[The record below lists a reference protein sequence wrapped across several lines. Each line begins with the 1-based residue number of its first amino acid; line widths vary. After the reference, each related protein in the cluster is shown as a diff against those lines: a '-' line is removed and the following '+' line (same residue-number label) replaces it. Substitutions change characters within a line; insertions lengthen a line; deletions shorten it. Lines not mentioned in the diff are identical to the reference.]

1 MHPTLEYVT
10 LLSIYLIIVF
20 GSAFI
25 IFTILFTI
33 LMLMDIL

>member
-1 MHPTLEYVT
+1 MHPTLEYIT
-10 LLSIYLIIVF
+10 LISIYLIIVF

-25 IFTILFTI
+25 IFTVVFTI

>member
-1 MHPTLEYVT
+1 MHPTLEYIS
-10 LLSIYLIIVF
+10 LLSIYLITVF

-25 IFTILFTI
+25 ILTIVFTI